1 MAFTGRSVEIAFR
14 ERLDE
19 VIHNSK
25 CYTLLGKEEYF
36 ALIDEIKVAENIT
49 GAKTMRQYN
58 LVKK

>member
-1 MAFTGRSVEIAFR
+1 MEIAFR

-36 ALIDEIKVAENIT
+36 ALIDEIKAAENIT
-49 GAKTMRQYN
+49 GARTMRQYN
-58 LVKK
+58 LVRK